1 MSEAPDLGA
10 RLLSLLK
17 REDTNLQAQ
26 VLEAL
31 AFRQEAPPEVL
42 ARFFIHEEPQARR
55 VALRTIPVLSE
66 DSTRRLLPALLD
78 SAHPGIRAAA
88 MEAGVASGVRLAWDA
103 CRKAVRSGQADSAE
117 ALVLLACGGDD
128 ADTALLVELLK
139 SVELRPQVL
148 WALGFNGRVAA
159 MEACV
164 EYLREPLVARL
175 AGEALSA
182 MTGLRLEGALALPPG
197 ERPPG
202 APLPPELEEDLDA
215 NLVPTPEDELP
226 WPHVAA
232 VSAWWADA
240 RKRFEKDT
248 LKDELAP
255 LQKEVAAAETTG
267 NTAGDGR
274 SERATEAGE
283 TRVRQGRQIR
293 HLHEGVH
300 DRRMHL

>member
-17 REDTNLQAQ
+17 LEDTDLQAQ

-55 VALRTIPVLSE
+55 VALRAIPVLSE

-148 WALGFNGRVAA
+148 WALGFNGRW
-159 MEACV
+159 
-164 EYLREPLVARL
+164 
-175 AGEALSA
+175 
-182 MTGLRLEGALALPPG
+182 
-197 ERPPG
+197 RPWKP
-202 APLPPELEEDLDA
+202 AWSTSES
-215 NLVPTPEDELP
+215 P
-226 WPHVAA
+226 W
-232 VSAWWADA
+232 WRGW
-240 RKRFEKDT
+240 
-248 LKDELAP
+248 
-255 LQKEVAAAETTG
+255 
-267 NTAGDGR
+267 
-274 SERATEAGE
+274 RAKPS
-283 TRVRQGRQIR
+283 RP
-293 HLHEGVH
+293 
-300 DRRMHL
+300 